1 MPKKSKP
8 LVGIVMGSDSDLPVM
23 AEAAETLKKFGV
35 PFEVRVSSAHRSP
48 ARTSEYART
57 ARERGLKVIII
68 AAGGAAHLG
77 GVIAAETTLP
87 ILGVPIASTPLGG
100 LDALLAI
107 VQMPPGIP
115 VACTSI
121 GKWGAVNAAIL
132 AVQILAASDEA
143 LAKKLAEYKLQ
154 LARSVE
160 EKDEK
165 VRREYGV

>member
-1 MPKKSKP
+1 
-8 LVGIVMGSDSDLPVM
+8 MGSDSDLPVM

-35 PFEVRVSSAHRSP
+35 PFEVRVSSAHRAP
-48 ARTSEYART
+48 ARTAEYART
-57 ARERGLKVIII
+57 ARKRGLKAIII

-87 ILGVPIASTPLGG
+87 VIGVPIASTPLGG

-143 LAKKLAEYKLQ
+143 LEKKLAEYKQQ
-154 LARSVE
+154 LAQSVE

-165 VRREYGV
+165 VRREFGG

>member
-1 MPKKSKP
+1 MPKKVRP

-35 PFEVRVSSAHRSP
+35 PFEVRVSSAHRAP
-48 ARTSEYART
+48 ARTAEYART
-57 ARERGLKVIII
+57 ARKRGLKAIII

-87 ILGVPIASTPLGG
+87 VIGVPIASTPLGG

-143 LAKKLAEYKLQ
+143 LEKKLAEYKQQ
-154 LARSVE
+154 LAQSVE

-165 VRREYGV
+165 VRREFGG

>member
-1 MPKKSKP
+1 MPKKLAP
-8 LVGIVMGSDSDLPVM
+8 LIGIVMGSDSDLPVM

-35 PFEVRVSSAHRSP
+35 PFEVRVSSAHRAP
-48 ARTSEYART
+48 ARTAEYART
-57 ARERGLKVIII
+57 ARKRGLKAIII

-87 ILGVPIASTPLGG
+87 VIGVPIASTPLGG

-143 LAKKLAEYKLQ
+143 LEKKLAEYKQQ
-154 LARSVE
+154 LAQSVE

-165 VRREYGV
+165 VRREFGG